1 MKAPGKG
8 CLQASRA
15 ASAAGA
21 SKKKSKDGGK
31 AEATMDGK
39 RTERVGQAGKR
50 VGGVG
55 AGKGELGGGGQEAW
69 AGLGAEG
76 RGRQSTIL
84 GLIYG
89 FTQTHEPPLTSSGRI
104 FGHSKFQDVQ
114 LACVATIRANSTTKN
129 KPRKQTFWVQRSS
142 ETRFS
147 IFSRGFANI
156 LQNQADE
163 GQLLFSRWA

>member
-55 AGKGELGGGGQEAW
+55 AGKGELGGGG
-69 AGLGAEG
+69 AGGVGWVGG
-76 RGRQSTIL
+76 RGKGPAEHDFGAHLWVHADTRTPLDLFGANFWAFQVPRCATRVRCDDTCQQYHKKQTAQTNIL
-84 GLIYG
+84 GSEELGNTIFY
-89 FTQTHEPPLTSSGRI
+89 FFKRFRKHSS
-104 FGHSKFQDVQ
+104 
-114 LACVATIRANSTTKN
+114 
-129 KPRKQTFWVQRSS
+129 KP
-142 ETRFS
+142 
-147 IFSRGFANI
+147 SR
-156 LQNQADE
+156 
-163 GQLLFSRWA
+163 